1 MLVTGIRGKFSI
13 KEPVSNLVD
22 DSVLYEVT
30 SKVPIREFNRDM
42 GLDAKV
48 TIYTTYGILDK
59 YDEDVDNNIYIIG
72 ILKPGSVDVIYI
84 PETYITRD
92 ISQEYIEYVE
102 KILAFNIGLV
112 PVNLDL
118 TNLQEK
124 LVSMLS
130 NEIGIEVQVKEV
142 IQSGVE
148 LVDKATHETNI
159 MGRNNYL
166 ANDNS
171 ISKQLSDQ
179 IELNDNLQRQLEIV
193 NIALQTKI
201 KN

>member
-1 MLVTGIRGKFSI
+1 M
-13 KEPVSNLVD
+13 
-22 DSVLYEVT
+22 
-30 SKVPIREFNRDM
+30 
-42 GLDAKV
+42 
-48 TIYTTYGILDK
+48 
-59 YDEDVDNNIYIIG
+59 
-72 ILKPGSVDVIYI
+72 
-84 PETYITRD
+84 
-92 ISQEYIEYVE
+92 
-102 KILAFNIGLV
+102 

-124 LVSMLS
+124 LVSVLS

-148 LVDKATHETNI
+148 LVDKTTHETNI
-159 MGRNNYL
+159 MERNNYL

>member
-1 MLVTGIRGKFSI
+1 M
-13 KEPVSNLVD
+13 
-22 DSVLYEVT
+22 
-30 SKVPIREFNRDM
+30 
-42 GLDAKV
+42 
-48 TIYTTYGILDK
+48 
-59 YDEDVDNNIYIIG
+59 
-72 ILKPGSVDVIYI
+72 
-84 PETYITRD
+84 
-92 ISQEYIEYVE
+92 
-102 KILAFNIGLV
+102 

-148 LVDKATHETNI
+148 LVDKTTHETNI
-159 MGRNNYL
+159 MERNNYL

>member
-1 MLVTGIRGKFSI
+1 MITARILTSLSALLASLVSS
-13 KEPVSNLVD
+13 PS
-22 DSVLYEVT
+22 S
-30 SKVPIREFNRDM
+30 
-42 GLDAKV
+42 LD
-48 TIYTTYGILDK
+48 
-59 YDEDVDNNIYIIG
+59 
-72 ILKPGSVDVIYI
+72 I

-124 LVSMLS
+124 LVSVLS

-159 MGRNNYL
+159 MERNNYL

>member
-84 PETYITRD
+84 PETYI
-92 ISQEYIEYVE
+92 E

-124 LVSMLS
+124 LVSVLS
-130 NEIGIEVQVKEV
+130 NEIGIKVQVKEV

-159 MGRNNYL
+159 MERNNYL

>member
-1 MLVTGIRGKFSI
+1 
-13 KEPVSNLVD
+13 
-22 DSVLYEVT
+22 
-30 SKVPIREFNRDM
+30 
-42 GLDAKV
+42 
-48 TIYTTYGILDK
+48 
-59 YDEDVDNNIYIIG
+59 
-72 ILKPGSVDVIYI
+72 
-84 PETYITRD
+84 
-92 ISQEYIEYVE
+92 
-102 KILAFNIGLV
+102 
-112 PVNLDL
+112 
-118 TNLQEK
+118 
-124 LVSMLS
+124 MLS

-148 LVDKATHETNI
+148 LVDKTTHETNI
-159 MGRNNYL
+159 MERNNYL

>member
-1 MLVTGIRGKFSI
+1 MPRGRSSLAADLTDGAPWLGR
-13 KEPVSNLVD
+13 EPTRSQ
-22 DSVLYEVT
+22 
-30 SKVPIREFNRDM
+30 M
-42 GLDAKV
+42 H
-48 TIYTTYGILDK
+48 K
-59 YDEDVDNNIYIIG
+59 YLG
-72 ILKPGSVDVIYI
+72 
-84 PETYITRD
+84 
-92 ISQEYIEYVE
+92 E
-102 KILAFNIGLV
+102 KILAYNIGLV

-124 LVSMLS
+124 LVSVLS

-148 LVDKATHETNI
+148 LVDKTTHETNI
-159 MGRNNYL
+159 MERNNYL

-179 IELNDNLQRQLEIV
+179 IELNDILQRQLDIV

>member
-1 MLVTGIRGKFSI
+1 
-13 KEPVSNLVD
+13 
-22 DSVLYEVT
+22 
-30 SKVPIREFNRDM
+30 
-42 GLDAKV
+42 
-48 TIYTTYGILDK
+48 
-59 YDEDVDNNIYIIG
+59 
-72 ILKPGSVDVIYI
+72 
-84 PETYITRD
+84 
-92 ISQEYIEYVE
+92 
-102 KILAFNIGLV
+102 
-112 PVNLDL
+112 
-118 TNLQEK
+118 
-124 LVSMLS
+124 MLS

-159 MGRNNYL
+159 MERNNYL

>member
-84 PETYITRD
+84 PETYISRD
-92 ISQEYIEYVE
+92 VNQEYIEYVE

-124 LVSMLS
+124 LVSVLS

-159 MGRNNYL
+159 MERNNYL

-171 ISKQLSDQ
+171 IQY
-179 IELNDNLQRQLEIV
+179 
-193 NIALQTKI
+193 I
-201 KN
+201 KNKINK

>member
-1 MLVTGIRGKFSI
+1 M
-13 KEPVSNLVD
+13 
-22 DSVLYEVT
+22 
-30 SKVPIREFNRDM
+30 
-42 GLDAKV
+42 
-48 TIYTTYGILDK
+48 
-59 YDEDVDNNIYIIG
+59 
-72 ILKPGSVDVIYI
+72 
-84 PETYITRD
+84 
-92 ISQEYIEYVE
+92 
-102 KILAFNIGLV
+102 
-112 PVNLDL
+112 

-124 LVSMLS
+124 LVSVLS

-148 LVDKATHETNI
+148 LVDKTTHETNI
-159 MGRNNYL
+159 MERNNYL

>member
-1 MLVTGIRGKFSI
+1 
-13 KEPVSNLVD
+13 
-22 DSVLYEVT
+22 
-30 SKVPIREFNRDM
+30 
-42 GLDAKV
+42 
-48 TIYTTYGILDK
+48 
-59 YDEDVDNNIYIIG
+59 
-72 ILKPGSVDVIYI
+72 
-84 PETYITRD
+84 
-92 ISQEYIEYVE
+92 
-102 KILAFNIGLV
+102 V

-124 LVSMLS
+124 IVSVLS

-148 LVDKATHETNI
+148 LVDKTTHETNI
-159 MGRNNYL
+159 MERNNYL

-179 IELNDNLQRQLEIV
+179 IELNDILQRQLEIV